1 MINIV
6 GFLET
11 FFQLKYLVRK
21 EKKEFILTTEIKLV
35 FPLLDKEKCNLCN
48 LCVDICPTKSFKIK
62 DENLIFDNT
71 RCINCSLCI
80 DECPQNALKK
90 ELTKRLV
97 LKKKD
102 YMVQNINQI

>member
-21 EKKEFILTTEIKLV
+21 EKKEFLFTGDIKLV
-35 FPLLDKEKCNLCN
+35 VPSLDKEKCNFCK

-62 DENLIFDNT
+62 EENLIFEIT
-71 RCINCSLCI
+71 KCINCCLCI
-80 DECPQNALKK
+80 EECPQNAFRKDHI
-90 ELTKRLV
+90 KRIV
-97 LKKKD
+97 LKRKD
-102 YMVQNINQI
+102 YNLHIV